1 MKKKVIDP
9 TNNIKPPSPP
19 GDESIVSGNP
29 KLCNNN
35 QTESNIN
42 PQSDECNTE
51 QIKDVPIAV
60 DLPGSDEK
68 NVKDF
73 ENDVEKIAEANPASS
88 ETDDNMPVD
97 EVEEEEVDL
106 SDLEEEPFIE
116 DTPSKEEK
124 IDTSGNDIAVQTIDA
139 AEVVNN
145 KKAVDTVKNET
156 INQDE
161 VDLSDL
167 EEENAMED
175 NTSSEETSANTGT
188 MVEDKQLTPESEEDD
203 EDITDNSEYEDD
215 GLFDIPESECDQKE
229 RELSDADD
237 ICIDDDTQD
246 DGVLKKDIDNTE
258 DDDQFEKTVD
268 LSDFDIP
275 SLVQDDVRRTTEMS
289 EPKISKETKSS
300 DEKDQLDRDLDELDK
315 LLEDLDA
322 EKGKEKPIKEYS
334 EESSEEEYYSDK
346 KSKRHD
352 DIANKKTENRKKK
365 KLWTIL
371 GGATAVVVAFLAL
384 LLYPAKIT
392 ATLTAE
398 NCYQYDSLTT
408 SDFSVETR
416 SILGVAHKK
425 ANFKVE
431 DGRLTQTNN
440 VVKISCDGKEADV
453 DVTAVGLK
461 KLDAKYSK
469 ESAYESDPIRTSDI
483 KVVAEFADG
492 TTRDVDDVTFANN
505 DVQYITSE
513 NVVLHSKTYGDIT
526 CKLPYVA
533 VKSVKIQNH
542 DTFYVNE
549 KPEFD
554 AFTFTYA
561 DGTEKVIKT
570 TDTKLGESFGK
581 IPAAEGSMFYTF
593 DYHGRTYEIS
603 QSIATRTIKS
613 ASANVSEGYV
623 DEAPN
628 ITSINITFDD
638 GSTKTVDVN
647 DEGLSK
653 APDTTHK
660 LAAGDNEYEFVYNG
674 AAGSFNIRGNRY
686 PATSIVYKP
695 DQTLYAGEPLT
706 DGAITITYSN
716 GQTENI
722 NSRNVEFTTN
732 VSSLKEG
739 DNSVQFRYEG
749 QVYTMTVKAEHVYII
764 NTTIAGDF
772 KVGDMVGEADLT
784 ITYNTGN
791 SVIANTQAIEFT
803 DRVLES
809 GENTFIYTFNGQQGT
824 FTIDMQ

>member
-1 MKKKVIDP
+1 MDEKKVNET
-9 TNNIKPPSPP
+9 TNNIEPSSPP
-19 GDESIVSGNP
+19 GDESVASGNP
-29 KLCNNN
+29 KLSDSN
-35 QTESNIN
+35 QAESNID
-42 PQSDECNTE
+42 PQSDECNIE
-51 QIKDVPIAV
+51 QTKDAAV
-60 DLPGSDEK
+60 TVDSPDSDE
-68 NVKDF
+68 
-73 ENDVEKIAEANPASS
+73 ENARNSDIDEEDKAT
-88 ETDDNMPVD
+88 ETDDSISMNKSEED
-97 EVEEEEVDL
+97 EIDL
-106 SDLEEEPFIE
+106 SDLEEETLIK
-116 DTPSKEEK
+116 DTPSKEE
-124 IDTSGNDIAVQTIDA
+124 INTSENDTDVQTIDETGTDDNEKTFDTAKDRA
-139 AEVVNN
+139 AD
-145 KKAVDTVKNET
+145 K
-156 INQDE
+156 DE
-161 VDLSDL
+161 IDLSDL
-167 EEENAMED
+167 EEENGMED
-175 NTSSEETSANTGT
+175 ETSSEKTSANVDATL
-188 MVEDKQLTPESEEDD
+188 EKEQQDSEAD

-215 GLFDIPESECDQKE
+215 GLFNIPEPEYDQE
-229 RELSDADD
+229 EEGLSDKDD
-237 ICIDDDTQD
+237 ICVGDDMPN
-246 DGVLKKDIDNTE
+246 DGLSQE
-258 DDDQFEKTVD
+258 DVTGIENDPRFEKTID
-268 LSDFDIP
+268 LSDFDIQ

-289 EPKISKETKSS
+289 EPKTSRETKGS

-322 EKGKEKPIKEYS
+322 EKGKEKPIKE
-334 EESSEEEYYSDK
+334 SSEEEYYSDK

-352 DIANKKTENRKKK
+352 DVANKKTENRKKK

-416 SILGVAHKK
+416 SILGIAHKK

-469 ESAYESDPIRTSDI
+469 ESAYESDPIKTSDI

-603 QSIATRTIKS
+603 QNIATRTIKS

-706 DGAITITYSN
+706 DGTITITYSN

-722 NSRNVEFTTN
+722 NSRDVEFTTN

-739 DNSVQFRYEG
+739 ENDIQFRYEG

>member
-1 MKKKVIDP
+1 MNEKKVNEP
-9 TNNIKPPSPP
+9 TNNIEPLSPP
-19 GDESIVSGNP
+19 GDENVALGSPELNDSRQIELNTGS
-29 KLCNNN
+29 L
-35 QTESNIN
+35 
-42 PQSDECNTE
+42 SDECNIE
-51 QIKDVPIAV
+51 QTKDAAV
-60 DLPGSDEK
+60 TVDSPDSDE
-68 NVKDF
+68 
-73 ENDVEKIAEANPASS
+73 ENARNSDIDEEDKAT
-88 ETDDNMPVD
+88 ETDASISMNKSEED
-97 EVEEEEVDL
+97 EIDL
-106 SDLEEEPFIE
+106 SDLEEETLIE
-116 DTPSKEEK
+116 DIPSKEESNTSED
-124 IDTSGNDIAVQTIDA
+124 DTDVQTIDE
-139 AEVVNN
+139 AETGNN
-145 KKAVDTVKNET
+145 ENAFVTVKNDSNVQE
-156 INQDE
+156 E
-161 VDLSDL
+161 ADLSDL
-167 EEENAMED
+167 EEKKTETVLKENSD
-175 NTSSEETSANTGT
+175 GDS
-188 MVEDKQLTPESEEDD
+188 MVENEQLDDETEEESEDIIDD
-203 EDITDNSEYEDD
+203 SEYQDD
-215 GLFDIPESECDQKE
+215 GLFDISEPEYDQKE
-229 RELSDADD
+229 EGLSDKDD
-237 ICIDDDTQD
+237 ICVGDDMPN
-246 DGVLKKDIDNTE
+246 DGLSQE
-258 DDDQFEKTVD
+258 DVDGIENAPRFEKTVD
-268 LSDFDIP
+268 LSDFDIQ

-289 EPKISKETKSS
+289 EPKTSKETKGS

-322 EKGKEKPIKEYS
+322 EKSKEKPIKEPS
-334 EESSEEEYYSDK
+334 KEEHYSDK
-346 KSKRHD
+346 KSRKHD
-352 DIANKKTENRKKK
+352 DIAGKRTRKKNASKKTFCC
-365 KLWTIL
+365 IL
-371 GGATAVVVAFLAL
+371 GGSVVTAVVFLAL

-398 NCYQYDSLTT
+398 NCYQYDTLTN

-461 KLDAKYSK
+461 KLNAQYSK
-469 ESAYESDPIRTSDI
+469 TSAYESDPIRTSDI

-513 NVVLHSKTYGDIT
+513 NVVLHSETYGNIT

-581 IPAAEGSMFYTF
+581 IPAAEGSMYYTF
-593 DYHGRTYEIS
+593 DYHGRIYEIN

-623 DEAPN
+623 DEVPN

-653 APDTTHK
+653 APDTTHR

-706 DGAITITYSN
+706 DGTITITYSN

-732 VSSLKEG
+732 VSSLREG

-764 NTTIAGDF
+764 NTTISGDF
-772 KVGDMVGEADLT
+772 KAGDMVGEADLT

-791 SVIANTQAIEFT
+791 SVIVNTQAIDFT

-824 FTIDMQ
+824 FIVNAQ

>member
-1 MKKKVIDP
+1 MPNDGL
-9 TNNIKPPSPP
+9 SQ
-19 GDESIVSGNP
+19 E
-29 KLCNNN
+29 
-35 QTESNIN
+35 
-42 PQSDECNTE
+42 
-51 QIKDVPIAV
+51 DVTGI
-60 DLPGSDEK
+60 
-68 NVKDF
+68 
-73 ENDVEKIAEANPASS
+73 ENDP
-88 ETDDNMPVD
+88 
-97 EVEEEEVDL
+97 
-106 SDLEEEPFIE
+106 
-116 DTPSKEEK
+116 
-124 IDTSGNDIAVQTIDA
+124 
-139 AEVVNN
+139 
-145 KKAVDTVKNET
+145 
-156 INQDE
+156 
-161 VDLSDL
+161 
-167 EEENAMED
+167 
-175 NTSSEETSANTGT
+175 
-188 MVEDKQLTPESEEDD
+188 
-203 EDITDNSEYEDD
+203 
-215 GLFDIPESECDQKE
+215 
-229 RELSDADD
+229 R
-237 ICIDDDTQD
+237 
-246 DGVLKKDIDNTE
+246 
-258 DDDQFEKTVD
+258 FEKTVD
-268 LSDFDIP
+268 LSDFDIQ

-289 EPKISKETKSS
+289 EPKTSKETKGS

-322 EKGKEKPIKEYS
+322 EKGKEKPIKE
-334 EESSEEEYYSDK
+334 SSEEEYYSDK

-352 DIANKKTENRKKK
+352 DVANKKTENRKKK

-398 NCYQYDSLTT
+398 NCYQYDSLST

-416 SILGVAHKK
+416 SILGIAHKK

-469 ESAYESDPIRTSDI
+469 ESAYESDPIKTSDI

-603 QSIATRTIKS
+603 QNIATRTIKS

-653 APDTTHK
+653 TPDTTHK

-706 DGAITITYSN
+706 DGTITITYSN

-722 NSRNVEFTTN
+722 
-732 VSSLKEG
+732 
-739 DNSVQFRYEG
+739 QFQERG
-749 QVYTMTVKAEHVYII
+749 VYNECII
-764 NTTIAGDF
+764 AKRG
-772 KVGDMVGEADLT
+772 
-784 ITYNTGN
+784 
-791 SVIANTQAIEFT
+791 
-803 DRVLES
+803 R
-809 GENTFIYTFNGQQGT
+809 
-824 FTIDMQ
+824 

>member
-1 MKKKVIDP
+1 MNEKKNIDP
-9 TNNIKPPSPP
+9 TNNIEPPFPP
-19 GDESIVSGNP
+19 GDESTISGNP

-42 PQSDECNTE
+42 PQSNECNIE
-51 QIKDVPIAV
+51 QTKDVPIAV

-88 ETDDNMPVD
+88 ETEDDMSVD
-97 EVEEEEVDL
+97 EVEEEEIDL
-106 SDLEEEPFIE
+106 SDLEEETLIE
-116 DTPSKEEK
+116 DTPSKEK
-124 IDTSGNDIAVQTIDA
+124 INTSENDTDVQTIDETETDDNEKTFDTAKDRA
-139 AEVVNN
+139 AD
-145 KKAVDTVKNET
+145 K
-156 INQDE
+156 DE
-161 VDLSDL
+161 IDLSDL
-167 EEENAMED
+167 EEENGMED
-175 NTSSEETSANTGT
+175 ETSSEKTSANVDA
-188 MVEDKQLTPESEEDD
+188 MLEKEQQDSEADK
-203 EDITDNSEYEDD
+203 DITDNSEYEDD
-215 GLFDIPESECDQKE
+215 GLFDIPESECDQE
-229 RELSDADD
+229 EEGFSDKDD
-237 ICIDDDTQD
+237 ICVGDDMPN
-246 DGVLKKDIDNTE
+246 DGLSQE
-258 DDDQFEKTVD
+258 DVTGIENDPRFEKTVD
-268 LSDFDIP
+268 LSDFDIQ

-322 EKGKEKPIKEYS
+322 EKGKEKPIKE
-334 EESSEEEYYSDK
+334 SSEEEYYSDK

-352 DIANKKTENRKKK
+352 DVANKKTENRKKK

-416 SILGVAHKK
+416 SILGIAHKK

-469 ESAYESDPIRTSDI
+469 ESAYESDPIKTSDI

-603 QSIATRTIKS
+603 QNIATRTIKS

-706 DGAITITYSN
+706 DGTITITYSN

>member
-1 MKKKVIDP
+1 M
-9 TNNIKPPSPP
+9 
-19 GDESIVSGNP
+19 
-29 KLCNNN
+29 
-35 QTESNIN
+35 
-42 PQSDECNTE
+42 
-51 QIKDVPIAV
+51 
-60 DLPGSDEK
+60 
-68 NVKDF
+68 
-73 ENDVEKIAEANPASS
+73 
-88 ETDDNMPVD
+88 
-97 EVEEEEVDL
+97 
-106 SDLEEEPFIE
+106 
-116 DTPSKEEK
+116 
-124 IDTSGNDIAVQTIDA
+124 
-139 AEVVNN
+139 
-145 KKAVDTVKNET
+145 
-156 INQDE
+156 
-161 VDLSDL
+161 
-167 EEENAMED
+167 
-175 NTSSEETSANTGT
+175 
-188 MVEDKQLTPESEEDD
+188 
-203 EDITDNSEYEDD
+203 
-215 GLFDIPESECDQKE
+215 
-229 RELSDADD
+229 
-237 ICIDDDTQD
+237 
-246 DGVLKKDIDNTE
+246 
-258 DDDQFEKTVD
+258 
-268 LSDFDIP
+268 
-275 SLVQDDVRRTTEMS
+275 
-289 EPKISKETKSS
+289 
-300 DEKDQLDRDLDELDK
+300 
-315 LLEDLDA
+315 
-322 EKGKEKPIKEYS
+322 
-334 EESSEEEYYSDK
+334 
-346 KSKRHD
+346 
-352 DIANKKTENRKKK
+352 
-365 KLWTIL
+365 
-371 GGATAVVVAFLAL
+371 
-384 LLYPAKIT
+384 
-392 ATLTAE
+392 
-398 NCYQYDSLTT
+398 
-408 SDFSVETR
+408 ETR

-440 VVKISCDGKEADV
+440 VVKISCDGKEANV

-505 DVQYITSE
+505 DVQYIMSD
-513 NVVLHSKTYGDIT
+513 NIVLHSETYGDIT

-623 DEAPN
+623 DEVPN
-628 ITSINITFDD
+628 ITSINVTFDD

-647 DEGLSK
+647 NEGLSK

-686 PATSIVYKP
+686 PATSIVYKAN
-695 DQTLYAGEPLT
+695 QTLYAGEPLT
-706 DGAITITYSN
+706 DGTITITYSN

-722 NSRNVEFTTN
+722 DSRNVEFTTN
-732 VSSLKEG
+732 ISSLREG

-791 SVIANTQAIEFT
+791 AVIVNTQAIDFT
-803 DRVLES
+803 DKALES

-824 FTIDMQ
+824 FIVNAQ

>member
-1 MKKKVIDP
+1 MNEKKNIDP
-9 TNNIKPPSPP
+9 TNNIEPPFPP
-19 GDESIVSGNP
+19 GDESTISGNP

-42 PQSDECNTE
+42 PQSNECNIE
-51 QIKDVPIAV
+51 QTKDVPIAV

-88 ETDDNMPVD
+88 ETDDDMPVD

-124 IDTSGNDIAVQTIDA
+124 IDTSGNDIAVKTIDT

-145 KKAVDTVKNET
+145 KKVVDTVKNET
-156 INQDE
+156 LNQDE

-175 NTSSEETSANTGT
+175 NTSSEETSANVDA
-188 MVEDKQLTPESEEDD
+188 MLEKEQQDSEADK
-203 EDITDNSEYEDD
+203 DITDNSEYEDD
-215 GLFDIPESECDQKE
+215 GLFNIPEPEYDQE
-229 RELSDADD
+229 EEGLSDKDD
-237 ICIDDDTQD
+237 ICVGDDMPN
-246 DGVLKKDIDNTE
+246 DGLSQE
-258 DDDQFEKTVD
+258 DVTGIENDPRFEKTID
-268 LSDFDIP
+268 LSDFDIQ

-289 EPKISKETKSS
+289 EPKTSRETKGS

-322 EKGKEKPIKEYS
+322 EKGKEKPIKE
-334 EESSEEEYYSDK
+334 SSEEEYYSDK

-352 DIANKKTENRKKK
+352 DVANKKTENRKKK

-416 SILGVAHKK
+416 SILGIAHKK

-469 ESAYESDPIRTSDI
+469 ESAYESDPIKTSDI

-603 QSIATRTIKS
+603 QNIATRTIKS

-653 APDTTHK
+653 TPDTTHK

-706 DGAITITYSN
+706 DGTITITYSN

>member
-1 MKKKVIDP
+1 MNEKKNIDP
-9 TNNIKPPSPP
+9 TNNIEPPFPP
-19 GDESIVSGNP
+19 GDESTISGNP

-42 PQSDECNTE
+42 PQSNECNIE
-51 QIKDVPIAV
+51 QTKDVPIAV

-88 ETDDNMPVD
+88 ETDDDMPVD

-106 SDLEEEPFIE
+106 SDLEEETLIE
-116 DTPSKEEK
+116 DTPSKEE
-124 IDTSGNDIAVQTIDA
+124 INTSENDTDVQTIDETETDDNEKTFDTAKDRA
-139 AEVVNN
+139 AD
-145 KKAVDTVKNET
+145 K
-156 INQDE
+156 DE
-161 VDLSDL
+161 IDLSDL
-167 EEENAMED
+167 EEENGMED
-175 NTSSEETSANTGT
+175 ETSSEKTSANVDA
-188 MVEDKQLTPESEEDD
+188 MLEKEQQDSEADK
-203 EDITDNSEYEDD
+203 DITDNSEYEDD
-215 GLFDIPESECDQKE
+215 GLFDIPESECDQE
-229 RELSDADD
+229 EEGFSDKDD
-237 ICIDDDTQD
+237 ICVGDDMPN
-246 DGVLKKDIDNTE
+246 DGLSQE
-258 DDDQFEKTVD
+258 DVTGIENDPRFEKTVD
-268 LSDFDIP
+268 LSDFDIQ

-322 EKGKEKPIKEYS
+322 EKSKEKPIKEPS
-334 EESSEEEYYSDK
+334 KEEHYSDK
-346 KSKRHD
+346 KSRKHD
-352 DIANKKTENRKKK
+352 DIAGKRTRKKK
-365 KLWTIL
+365 ASKKTFCCIL
-371 GGATAVVVAFLAL
+371 GGGVAAVVVFLTL
-384 LLYPAKIT
+384 LLYPVKIT

-398 NCYQYDSLTT
+398 NCYQYDTLTT

-416 SILGVAHKK
+416 SLLGLSHKK
-425 ANFKVE
+425 ANFKVI
-431 DGRLTQTNN
+431 DGRLTQTSN
-440 VVKISCDGKEADV
+440 VVKISCDSKTAEV
-453 DVTAVGLK
+453 NVTAVGLK

-469 ESAYESDPIRTSDI
+469 ESAYESDPIKTSDI

-603 QSIATRTIKS
+603 QNIATRTIKS

-623 DEAPN
+623 DEVPD
-628 ITSINITFDD
+628 IESINITFDD
-638 GSTKTVDVN
+638 GSTKTVDIN
-647 DEGLSK
+647 DEGLTK
-653 APDTTHK
+653 TPDTTHK

-674 AAGSFNIRGNRY
+674 ASGSFNIRGNRY
-686 PATSIVYKP
+686 PATSIVYKSN
-695 DQTLYAGEPLT
+695 QTLYAGEPLT
-706 DGAITITYSN
+706 DGTITITYSN

-722 NSRNVEFTTN
+722 NSRDVEFTTN
-732 VSSLKEG
+732 VSSLREG
-739 DNSVQFRYEG
+739 ENDIQFRYEG
-749 QVYTMTVKAEHVYII
+749 QVYTMTVQAEHVYII

-772 KVGDMVGEADLT
+772 KAGDTVGVADLT

-791 SVIANTQAIEFT
+791 AVIVNTQAINFT
-803 DRVLES
+803 DKALES
-809 GENTFIYTFNGQQGT
+809 GENTFIYTFNGQQGM
-824 FTIDMQ
+824 FIVNAQ

>member
-1 MKKKVIDP
+1 MNEKKNIDP
-9 TNNIKPPSPP
+9 TNNIEPPFPP
-19 GDESIVSGNP
+19 GDESTISGNP

-42 PQSDECNTE
+42 PQSNECNIE
-51 QIKDVPIAV
+51 QTKDVPIAV

-88 ETDDNMPVD
+88 ETDDDMPVD

-106 SDLEEEPFIE
+106 SDLEEETLIE
-116 DTPSKEEK
+116 DTPSKEE
-124 IDTSGNDIAVQTIDA
+124 INTSENDTDVQTID
-139 AEVVNN
+139 ETETDDNE
-145 KKAVDTVKNET
+145 KTFDTAKDRVADK
-156 INQDE
+156 DE
-161 VDLSDL
+161 IDLSDL
-167 EEENAMED
+167 EEENGMED
-175 NTSSEETSANTGT
+175 ETSSEKTSANVDA
-188 MVEDKQLTPESEEDD
+188 MLEKEQQDSEADK
-203 EDITDNSEYEDD
+203 DITDNSEYEDD
-215 GLFDIPESECDQKE
+215 GLFDIPESECDQE
-229 RELSDADD
+229 EEGFSDKDD
-237 ICIDDDTQD
+237 ICVGDDMPN
-246 DGVLKKDIDNTE
+246 DGLSQE
-258 DDDQFEKTVD
+258 DVTGIENDPRFEKTVD
-268 LSDFDIP
+268 LSDFDIQ

-322 EKGKEKPIKEYS
+322 EKGKEKPIKE
-334 EESSEEEYYSDK
+334 SSEEEYYSDK

-352 DIANKKTENRKKK
+352 DVANKKTENRKKK

-416 SILGVAHKK
+416 SILGIAHKK

-469 ESAYESDPIRTSDI
+469 ESAYESDPIKTSDI

-554 AFTFTYA
+554 AFVFTYA
-561 DGTEKVIKT
+561 DGTEKIIKT

-623 DEAPN
+623 DEVPD
-628 ITSINITFDD
+628 IESINITFDD
-638 GSTKTVDVN
+638 GSTKTVDIN
-647 DEGLSK
+647 DEGLTK
-653 APDTTHK
+653 TPDTTHK

-674 AAGSFNIRGNRY
+674 ASGSFNIRGNRY
-686 PATSIVYKP
+686 PATSIVYKSN
-695 DQTLYAGEPLT
+695 QTLYAGEPLT
-706 DGAITITYSN
+706 DGTITITYSN

-722 NSRNVEFTTN
+722 NSRDVEFTTN

-739 DNSVQFRYEG
+739 ENDIQFRYEG
-749 QVYTMTVKAEHVYII
+749 QVYTMTVQAEHVYII

-772 KVGDMVGEADLT
+772 KAGDTVGVADLT

-791 SVIANTQAIEFT
+791 SVIVNTQAIEFT
-803 DRVLES
+803 DKILES
-809 GENTFIYTFNGQQGT
+809 GENTFIYAFNGQQGT
-824 FTIDMQ
+824 FIVNAQ

>member
-1 MKKKVIDP
+1 MDEKKVNET
-9 TNNIKPPSPP
+9 TNNIESSSPP
-19 GDESIVSGNP
+19 GDESVASDNP
-29 KLCNNN
+29 KLSDSN
-35 QTESNIN
+35 QAESNID
-42 PQSDECNTE
+42 PQSDECNIE
-51 QIKDVPIAV
+51 QTKDVPIAV
-60 DLPGSDEK
+60 DLPGSDKK

-73 ENDVEKIAEANPASS
+73 ENDVEKIAEANPASL
-88 ETDDNMPVD
+88 ETDDDMPVD

-106 SDLEEEPFIE
+106 SDLEEETLIE
-116 DTPSKEEK
+116 DTPSKEE
-124 IDTSGNDIAVQTIDA
+124 INTSENDTDVQTIDETETDDNEKTFDTAKDRA
-139 AEVVNN
+139 AE
-145 KKAVDTVKNET
+145 K
-156 INQDE
+156 DE
-161 VDLSDL
+161 IDLSDL
-167 EEENAMED
+167 EEENGMED
-175 NTSSEETSANTGT
+175 ETSSEKTSANVDATL
-188 MVEDKQLTPESEEDD
+188 EKEQQDSEAD

-215 GLFDIPESECDQKE
+215 GLFNIPEPEYDQE
-229 RELSDADD
+229 EEGLSDKDD
-237 ICIDDDTQD
+237 ICVGDDMPN
-246 DGVLKKDIDNTE
+246 DGLSQE
-258 DDDQFEKTVD
+258 DVTGIENDPRFEKTVD
-268 LSDFDIP
+268 LSDFDIQ

-289 EPKISKETKSS
+289 EPKTSRETKGS

-322 EKGKEKPIKEYS
+322 EKGKEKPIKE
-334 EESSEEEYYSDK
+334 SSEEEYYSDK

-352 DIANKKTENRKKK
+352 DVANKKTENRKKK

-603 QSIATRTIKS
+603 QNIATRTIKS

>member
-1 MKKKVIDP
+1 MNEKKNIDP
-9 TNNIKPPSPP
+9 TNNIEPPFPP
-19 GDESIVSGNP
+19 GDESIISGNP

-42 PQSDECNTE
+42 PQSDECNIE
-51 QIKDVPIAV
+51 QTKDVPIAV
-60 DLPGSDEK
+60 NLPGSDKK

-73 ENDVEKIAEANPASS
+73 ENDVEKIAETNPASS
-88 ETDDNMPVD
+88 ETDDDMSVD

-106 SDLEEEPFIE
+106 SDLEEETLIK
-116 DTPSKEEK
+116 DTPSKEE
-124 IDTSGNDIAVQTIDA
+124 INTSENDTDVQTIDETGTDDNEKTFDTTKDRA
-139 AEVVNN
+139 AD
-145 KKAVDTVKNET
+145 K
-156 INQDE
+156 DE
-161 VDLSDL
+161 IDLSDL
-167 EEENAMED
+167 EEENGMED
-175 NTSSEETSANTGT
+175 ETSSEKTSANTGT
-188 MVEDKQLTPESEEDD
+188 MVEDKQLTPESKEDD

-229 RELSDADD
+229 RESSDADD

-258 DDDQFEKTVD
+258 DGDQFEKTVD

-322 EKGKEKPIKEYS
+322 EKGKEKPIKE
-334 EESSEEEYYSDK
+334 SSEEEYYSDK

-352 DIANKKTENRKKK
+352 DVANKKTENRKKK

-398 NCYQYDSLTT
+398 NCYQYDTLTT

-440 VVKISCDGKEADV
+440 VVKISCDGKEADI

-469 ESAYESDPIRTSDI
+469 ESAYESDPIKTSDI

-549 KPEFD
+549 KPEID

-603 QSIATRTIKS
+603 QNIATRTIKS

-706 DGAITITYSN
+706 DGTITITYSN

>member
-1 MKKKVIDP
+1 MNEKKNIDP
-9 TNNIKPPSPP
+9 TNNIEPPFPP
-19 GDESIVSGNP
+19 GDESTISGNP

-42 PQSDECNTE
+42 PQSNECNIE
-51 QIKDVPIAV
+51 QTKDVPIAV

-88 ETDDNMPVD
+88 ETDDDMPVD

-106 SDLEEEPFIE
+106 SDLEEETLIE
-116 DTPSKEEK
+116 DTPSKEE
-124 IDTSGNDIAVQTIDA
+124 INTSENDTDVQTIDETETDDNEKTFDTAKDRA
-139 AEVVNN
+139 AD
-145 KKAVDTVKNET
+145 K
-156 INQDE
+156 DE
-161 VDLSDL
+161 IDLSDL
-167 EEENAMED
+167 EEENGMED
-175 NTSSEETSANTGT
+175 ETSSEKTSANVDA
-188 MVEDKQLTPESEEDD
+188 MLEKEQQDSEADK
-203 EDITDNSEYEDD
+203 DITDNSEYEDD
-215 GLFDIPESECDQKE
+215 GLFDIPESECDQE
-229 RELSDADD
+229 EEGFSDKDD
-237 ICIDDDTQD
+237 ICVGDDMPN
-246 DGVLKKDIDNTE
+246 DGLSQE
-258 DDDQFEKTVD
+258 DVTGIENDPRFEKTVD
-268 LSDFDIP
+268 LSDFDIQ

-322 EKGKEKPIKEYS
+322 EKGKEKPIKE
-334 EESSEEEYYSDK
+334 SSEEEYYSDK

-352 DIANKKTENRKKK
+352 DVANKKTENRKKK

-416 SILGVAHKK
+416 SILGIAHKK

-469 ESAYESDPIRTSDI
+469 ESAYESDPIKTSDI

-623 DEAPN
+623 DEVPD
-628 ITSINITFDD
+628 IESINITFDD
-638 GSTKTVDVN
+638 GSTKTVDIN
-647 DEGLSK
+647 DEGLTK
-653 APDTTHK
+653 TPDTTHK

-674 AAGSFNIRGNRY
+674 ASGSFNIRGNRY

-706 DGAITITYSN
+706 DGTITITYSN

-722 NSRNVEFTTN
+722 NSRDVEFTTN
-732 VSSLKEG
+732 VSSLREG
-739 DNSVQFRYEG
+739 ENDIQFRYEG
-749 QVYTMTVKAEHVYII
+749 QVYTMTVQAEHVYII

-772 KVGDMVGEADLT
+772 KAGDTVGVADLT

-791 SVIANTQAIEFT
+791 AVIVNTQAINFT
-803 DRVLES
+803 DKALES
-809 GENTFIYTFNGQQGT
+809 GENTFIYTFNGQQGM
-824 FTIDMQ
+824 FIVNAQ

>member
-1 MKKKVIDP
+1 MRKNIDP
-9 TNNIKPPSPP
+9 TNNIEPPFPP
-19 GDESIVSGNP
+19 GDESTISGNP

-42 PQSDECNTE
+42 PQSNECNTE

-88 ETDDNMPVD
+88 ETDDDMPVD

-106 SDLEEEPFIE
+106 SDLEEETLIE
-116 DTPSKEEK
+116 DTPSKEE
-124 IDTSGNDIAVQTIDA
+124 INTSENDTDVQTIDETETDDNEKTFDTAKDRA
-139 AEVVNN
+139 AD
-145 KKAVDTVKNET
+145 K
-156 INQDE
+156 DE
-161 VDLSDL
+161 IDLSDL
-167 EEENAMED
+167 EEENGMED
-175 NTSSEETSANTGT
+175 ETSSEKTSANVDA
-188 MVEDKQLTPESEEDD
+188 MLEKEQQDSEADK
-203 EDITDNSEYEDD
+203 DITDNSEYEDD
-215 GLFDIPESECDQKE
+215 GLFDIPESECDQE
-229 RELSDADD
+229 EEGFSDKDD
-237 ICIDDDTQD
+237 ICVGDDMPN
-246 DGVLKKDIDNTE
+246 DGLSQE
-258 DDDQFEKTVD
+258 DVTGIENDPRFEKTVD
-268 LSDFDIP
+268 LSDFDIQ
-275 SLVQDDVRRTTEMS
+275 SLVQDGVRRTTEMS

-322 EKGKEKPIKEYS
+322 EKGKEKPIKE
-334 EESSEEEYYSDK
+334 SSEEEYYSDK

-352 DIANKKTENRKKK
+352 DVANKKTENRKKK

-416 SILGVAHKK
+416 SILGIAHKK

-469 ESAYESDPIRTSDI
+469 ESAYESDPIKTSDI

-603 QSIATRTIKS
+603 QNIATRTIKS

-706 DGAITITYSN
+706 DGTITITYSN

-739 DNSVQFRYEG
+739 DNSIQFRYEG

>member
-1 MKKKVIDP
+1 MNEKKNIDP
-9 TNNIKPPSPP
+9 TNNIEPPFPP
-19 GDESIVSGNP
+19 GDESTISGNP

-42 PQSDECNTE
+42 PQSNECNIE
-51 QIKDVPIAV
+51 QTKDVPIAV

-88 ETDDNMPVD
+88 ETDDDMPVD

-145 KKAVDTVKNET
+145 KKVVDTVKNET
-156 INQDE
+156 LNQDE

-175 NTSSEETSANTGT
+175 NTSSEETSANVDA
-188 MVEDKQLTPESEEDD
+188 MLEKEQQDSEADK
-203 EDITDNSEYEDD
+203 DITDNSEYEDD
-215 GLFDIPESECDQKE
+215 GLFDIPESECDQE
-229 RELSDADD
+229 EEGFSDKDD
-237 ICIDDDTQD
+237 ICVGDDMPN
-246 DGVLKKDIDNTE
+246 DGLSQE
-258 DDDQFEKTVD
+258 DVTGIENDPRFEKTVD
-268 LSDFDIP
+268 LSDFDIQ

-322 EKGKEKPIKEYS
+322 EKGKEKPIKE
-334 EESSEEEYYSDK
+334 SSEEEYYSDK

-352 DIANKKTENRKKK
+352 DVANKKTENRKKK

-416 SILGVAHKK
+416 SILGIAHKK

-469 ESAYESDPIRTSDI
+469 ESAYESDPIKTSDI

-593 DYHGRTYEIS
+593 DYHGRTYEIN
-603 QSIATRTIKS
+603 QNIATRTIKS

-706 DGAITITYSN
+706 DGTITITYSN

-824 FTIDMQ
+824 FIVNAQ